1 MTAYIS
7 GVNDPKMVTR
17 WIAGRST
24 PRPQPQSRLRES
36 YQAARL
42 LVSTYGDET
51 ARAWFNGSNAQL
63 EDQAPAYV
71 LRKAKNWE
79 ELRQVVPAARVRRR
93 RGPPMTP
100 AVETHGI
107 GKDYGPLVALE
118 SLTLTVEPGEVLGVL
133 GPNGAG
139 KTTAIRVLTTIFTR

>member
-1 MTAYIS
+1 MEQPQTTYLPQLLPAEQVSAEAARLPIAEIASFLRQHLGGRMTAYIS

-42 LVSTYGDET
+42 LVSMYGDET

-63 EDQAPAYV
+63 DDQAPAYV
-71 LRKAKNWE
+71 LRKAKSWE
-79 ELRQVVPAARVRRR
+79 DLRLIVPAARAFV
-93 RGPPMTP
+93 G
-100 AVETHGI
+100 
-107 GKDYGPLVALE
+107 
-118 SLTLTVEPGEVLGVL
+118 GEMH
-133 GPNGAG
+133 
-139 KTTAIRVLTTIFTR
+139 

>member
-1 MTAYIS
+1 MEQPQTTYVPQLLPAEQVSAEAARLPIAEIASFLRQHLGGRMTAYIS

-42 LVSTYGDET
+42 LVGMYGDET

-63 EDQAPAYV
+63 DDQAPAYV
-71 LRKAKNWE
+71 LRKAKSWE
-79 ELRQVVPAARVRRR
+79 DLRLIVPAARAFV
-93 RGPPMTP
+93 G
-100 AVETHGI
+100 
-107 GKDYGPLVALE
+107 
-118 SLTLTVEPGEVLGVL
+118 GEMH
-133 GPNGAG
+133 
-139 KTTAIRVLTTIFTR
+139 

>member
-17 WIAGRST
+17 WISGRST

-51 ARAWFNGSNAQL
+51 ARAWFSGSNAQL

-79 ELRQVVPAARVRRR
+79 ELRQVVPAARAFV
-93 RGPPMTP
+93 
-100 AVETHGI
+100 
-107 GKDYGPLVALE
+107 
-118 SLTLTVEPGEVLGVL
+118 GEEEH
-133 GPNGAG
+133 
-139 KTTAIRVLTTIFTR
+139 R

>member
-1 MTAYIS
+1 MEHAQTGYELSPAEQFSSEAARLSIREIASFLRQHLGGTMTAYIS

-63 EDQAPAYV
+63 DDQAPAYV

-79 ELRQVVPAARVRRR
+79 ELRQVVPAARAFV
-93 RGPPMTP
+93 
-100 AVETHGI
+100 
-107 GKDYGPLVALE
+107 
-118 SLTLTVEPGEVLGVL
+118 GEEGH
-133 GPNGAG
+133 
-139 KTTAIRVLTTIFTR
+139 R

>member
-1 MTAYIS
+1 MEQAHVEYDSQRLAAEQVSAEAALLPIAEIASFLRQHLGGRMTAYIS

-42 LVSTYGDET
+42 LVSIYGDET

-63 EDQAPAYV
+63 DDQAPAYV
-71 LRKAKNWE
+71 LRKARSWE
-79 ELRQVVPAARVRRR
+79 ELRLIVPAARAFVGGR
-93 RGPPMTP
+93 
-100 AVETHGI
+100 EH
-107 GKDYGPLVALE
+107 
-118 SLTLTVEPGEVLGVL
+118 
-133 GPNGAG
+133 
-139 KTTAIRVLTTIFTR
+139 

>member
-1 MTAYIS
+1 MEQAHVEYDAQRLAAEQVSAEAALLPIAEIASFLRQHLGGRMTAYIS

-42 LVSTYGDET
+42 LVSIYGDET

-63 EDQAPAYV
+63 DDQAPAYV
-71 LRKAKNWE
+71 LRKARSWE
-79 ELRQVVPAARVRRR
+79 ELRLIVPAARAFVGGR
-93 RGPPMTP
+93 
-100 AVETHGI
+100 EH
-107 GKDYGPLVALE
+107 
-118 SLTLTVEPGEVLGVL
+118 
-133 GPNGAG
+133 
-139 KTTAIRVLTTIFTR
+139 